1 MLYRIAF
8 KEGWKWIFTSLVLTI
23 LAWILLDWQW
33 YWVFLKILCTL
44 FFFFAVAFF
53 RNPEREIP
61 DDPKS
66 IVAPADGKIIKIF
79 NVPQAPL
86 IRTPAICISTFMNI
100 FNVHVNR
107 IPTSAI
113 VENIEYKKGSFTLAS
128 KPEASSK
135 NEQNIILLRADNGKR
150 LVIVQVA
157 GKIARRIICK
167 ISVGNRVGRGW
178 QFGMIALGSRVD
190 VYLPKD
196 EVEIVVRIGDKVKA
210 GSSILGYWK

>member
-1 MLYRIAF
+1 MLYRVAF
-8 KEGWKWIFTSLVLTI
+8 REGKRWILTTLALAI
-23 LAWILLDWQW
+23 LAWVFLGWQW
-33 YWVFLKILCTL
+33 HWILLKILLSLIFL
-44 FFFFAVAFF
+44 FTVVFF
-53 RNPEREIP
+53 RNPERKIP

-79 NVPQAPL
+79 DVPQAPL
-86 IRTPAICISTFMNI
+86 IRTPAICISTFMNV

-113 VENIEYKKGSFTLAS
+113 VENIEYKKGKFDIAS
-128 KPEASSK
+128 KAEAQSE

-150 LVIVQVA
+150 LVMVQVA

-167 ISVGNRVGRGW
+167 INAGDRVGKGW